1 MIILGLLPAAC
12 MSLPPSL
19 WWALPLAVLPWVH
32 SVDVHARLNANVC
45 KVLPHISYTT
55 YLLNPLYENYHPH
68 IRHTCHQKKKT
79 KSAVSRIVS
88 VRFSLKLMKMYQNL
102 QQHA

>member
-55 YLLNPLYENYHPH
+55 YLLNPLYGDLGCLF
-68 IRHTCHQKKKT
+68 ICG
-79 KSAVSRIVS
+79 
-88 VRFSLKLMKMYQNL
+88 LKHFLFYFYFF
-102 QQHA
+102 